1 MRLVSSG
8 CLTVYP
14 LGRWSS
20 VIGLGLS
27 YGWNFSTISA
37 AATARNPR
45 RCKGSASFR
54 YTDVIAYQSADS
66 HLPGRQDYV
75 TAKPTLAFSAIT
87 RALAC
92 PRLSRSTRIS
102 TCGRGRQGPEFSE
115 RSGGV
120 AAGLGAIHQHVV
132 PTGIRCV
139 E

>member
-20 VIGLGLS
+20 VVGLGLS
-27 YGWNFSTISA
+27 CGWNFSTISA
-37 AATARNPR
+37 AATVRNPL

-75 TAKPTLAFSAIT
+75 TAKRPSPWRSSAVPQVPELQSDLAH
-87 RALAC
+87 L
-92 PRLSRSTRIS
+92 
-102 TCGRGRQGPEFSE
+102 
-115 RSGGV
+115 
-120 AAGLGAIHQHVV
+120 LGDAHGHV
-132 PTGIRCV
+132 GI
-139 E
+139 